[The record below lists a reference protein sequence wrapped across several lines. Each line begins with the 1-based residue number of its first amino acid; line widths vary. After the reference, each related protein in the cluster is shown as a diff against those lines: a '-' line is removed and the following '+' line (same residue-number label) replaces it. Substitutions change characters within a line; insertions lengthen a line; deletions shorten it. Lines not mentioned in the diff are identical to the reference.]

1 MAFLTAKE
9 AIERIVN
16 VFLEN
21 ETVEVFIQSPAFTLR
36 HMINAVSCEERGDDL
51 YIECE
56 NDESFLIKFSGMKFF
71 VEKNGED
78 LPNTYRL
85 LYLSGVKIGITP
97 IP

>member
-21 ETVEVFIQSPAFTLR
+21 ETVEIFIQSPAFTLR
-36 HMINAVSCEERGDDL
+36 HMINAISCEERDDDL

-56 NDESFLIKFSGMKFF
+56 NDESFLVKFSGMKFC
-71 VEKNGED
+71 VEKNDED
-78 LPNTYRL
+78 LPGTYT
-85 LYLSGVKIGITP
+85 LSYFSGIKIGITP